1 MTLRGRHVVA
11 EPLRPKHAEE
21 LWPAADEPDLWRYMT
36 YDVRGIEDL
45 RAWIKDRVEPVAR
58 GGALP
63 FLLRD
68 AGTGQAF
75 GSSSLFD
82 INPAFHIL
90 ELGHTWVGRS
100 HRRTAANT
108 EAKLL
113 LLTHAFEALRVIRV
127 QLKCDARNLRS
138 AAAIERIGAVREGTI
153 RHQRLLPDGHKRDAT
168 VFSILDQEWPAVRAR
183 LQAILAPAATPPAR
197 LKPSSAGAR

>member
-1 MTLRGRHVVA
+1 MAGAAEGPTLRGAHVTL
-11 EPLRPKHAEE
+11 EPLRVGHAPD

-36 YDVRGIEDL
+36 YDVRSEADL
-45 RAWIKDRVEPVAR
+45 AAWIADRVAPRAKGE
-58 GGALP
+58 ALP

-68 AGTGQAF
+68 ARTGQAF

-82 INPAFHIL
+82 LNGAFHTL

-113 LLTHAFEALRVIRV
+113 LLGHAFEVLRVIRV

-153 RHQRLLPDGHKRDAT
+153 RHQRLLPDGHKRDAV
-168 VFSILDQEWPAVRAR
+168 VFSVLDDEWPTVRRR
-183 LQAILAPAATPPAR
+183 LQGL
-197 LKPSSAGAR
+197 LAGAAPTS